1 MAKDGTRRG
10 GNRVGAG
17 RKSAKM
23 PLPILGLNAISEEI
37 SSENGIKSAEKTSK
51 KNVSDVGSAKR
62 KRVQRDT
69 GTSKSK
75 SNSGEDAV
83 KSKSDSTGEG
93 RSKTKGAEKS
103 EKSLCKSDASGG
115 KRGKSSCKS
124 NKVANDDDVPDL
136 EGVDVPPVDEYLRQE
151 QKCGRSL
158 KADFILDQTMLW
170 LREIKCEYIVSRQLV
185 EQYAMSVARWIQT
198 EEMISQYG
206 FLAKHPTTGAAIAS
220 PYVKMSQ
227 DYMKQVNST
236 WYQIYQIVRE
246 NVGDCLADN
255 SDDPMERLLRLRG
268 G

>member
-10 GNRVGAG
+10 GTRVGAG

-23 PLPILGLNAISEEI
+23 PLPILGLNTVSEEI
-37 SSENGIKSAEKTSK
+37 SSGNDIKSAEKTSK
-51 KNVSDVGSAKR
+51 IGGSDVEPANR
-62 KRVQRDT
+62 KRGQSDT

-75 SNSGEDAV
+75 SNSEEDAV
-83 KSKSDSTGEG
+83 KSKSGGTGKG
-93 RSKTKGAEKS
+93 RSKTKGAVKS
-103 EKSLCKSDASGG
+103 KKSLCKSDASGG

-124 NKVANDDDVPDL
+124 NKVAYDNDVPDL
-136 EGVDVPPVDEYLRQE
+136 EGADVPPIDEYLRQD
-151 QKCGRSL
+151 QKCGKPL

-170 LREIKCEYIVSRQLV
+170 LREIKCEHIVSRQLV

>member
-23 PLPILGLNAISEEI
+23 PLPILGLNAVVEEI
-37 SSENGIKSAEKTSK
+37 SSGNDIKSAEETSK
-51 KNVSDVGSAKR
+51 KSVSDVDSAKR
-62 KRVQRDT
+62 KRVQSGT
-69 GTSKSK
+69 GASKSK
-75 SNSGEDAV
+75 NGSGKEEAKSSSNSTD
-83 KSKSDSTGEG
+83 KG
-93 RSKTKGAEKS
+93 RVGAARNKKS
-103 EKSLCKSDASGG
+103 EKSSCKSDASGD
-115 KRGKSSCKS
+115 KRCKKGCNS
-124 NKVANDDDVPDL
+124 NKGTYDYDVPDL
-136 EGVDVPPVDEYLRQE
+136 EGVDVPPIDEYLRQE
-151 QKCGRSL
+151 QKCGKPL

-170 LREIKCEYIVSRQLV
+170 LREIKCEHIVSRQLV

-246 NVGDCLADN
+246 NVGDCFADN
-255 SDDPMERLLRLRG
+255 SDDPMDRLLRLRG

>member
-10 GNRVGAG
+10 GNRAGAG

-23 PLPILGLNAISEEI
+23 PLPILGLNAVSEEI
-37 SSENGIKSAEKTSK
+37 SSENGVKSAEKTSK
-51 KNVSDVGSAKR
+51 KSVSYDASAKR
-62 KRVQRDT
+62 KRVQSDT

-75 SNSGEDAV
+75 GNSGEGAV
-83 KSKSDSTGEG
+83 KSKSGGTEKG
-93 RSKTKGAEKS
+93 RSKTKGAVKS
-103 EKSLCKSDASGG
+103 EKSSCKSEVSGG

-124 NKVANDDDVPDL
+124 NKAAYDDEVPDL
-136 EGVDVPPVDEYLRQE
+136 EGADVPPVDEYLRQE
-151 QKCGRSL
+151 QKCGKPL

-170 LREIKCEYIVSRQLV
+170 LREIKCEHIVSRQLV

-246 NVGDCLADN
+246 NVGDSLADN